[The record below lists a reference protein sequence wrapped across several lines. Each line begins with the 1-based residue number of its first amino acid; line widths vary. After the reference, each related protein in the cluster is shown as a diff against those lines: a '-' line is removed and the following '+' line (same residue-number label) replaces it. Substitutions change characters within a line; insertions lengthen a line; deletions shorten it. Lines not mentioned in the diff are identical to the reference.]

1 MSPDLA
7 RRLIAVLIV
16 LRALTNLGKPFVPG
30 SRFVVF
36 GQLLGGAWS
45 TVVAPLF
52 GLAMIAYAWLLAR
65 DHPLAWPVGI
75 AYALWATLNVVLF
88 PLIEG
93 VPDRF
98 APWTYVLF
106 AIPGI
111 VIPWL
116 AVWLTGPVAYTRP
129 AR

>member
-16 LRALTNLGKPFVPG
+16 LRALTNLGKPFAPG
-30 SRFVVF
+30 SGFVV
-36 GQLLGGAWS
+36 LGHLEHGAWS

-52 GLAMIAYAWLLAR
+52 GLAMIGYAWLLAR
-65 DHPLAWPVGI
+65 NHPLAWPVGI
-75 AYALWATLNVVLF
+75 AYALWATANVVLF
-88 PLIEG
+88 PLVEG
-93 VPDRF
+93 VPARF
-98 APWTYVLF
+98 APWMYALF
-106 AIPGI
+106 AVPGI

-116 AVWLTGPVAYTRP
+116 AVWLTGPVEYVRP